1 MIAYL
6 KGKLAHKEPTFVLL
20 EVNGIGYQVS
30 ISLNT
35 FSEIKDREDL
45 TLLTY
50 LHVRED
56 AQILYGF
63 ASEAEKQMFQYL
75 ISVNGVGPN
84 TALMVLSYL
93 APTDLKAAIVREDV
107 ATLQSV
113 KGIGG
118 KTAQRLVLELKD
130 KLRKDPVDEIGKP
143 GLVHNTI
150 RHEALTALITLGI
163 AKAAAEKSVDAILK
177 KSGNTISLE
186 ELVKQAL
193 KNA

>member
-30 ISLNT
+30 ISLHT

-56 AQILYGF
+56 AHILYGF
-63 ASEAEKQMFQYL
+63 ASEAEKQMFQNL

-93 APTDLKAAIVREDV
+93 SPTDLKNAIVREDV

-130 KLRKDPVDEIGKP
+130 KLRKDQVDDTGKT
-143 GLVHNTI
+143 GLAHNTI